1 MFFLILYPVFG
12 VQLVDVCNYTNDAKD
27 VDDTED
33 DPEENT
39 VAKVNGDG
47 FKRYGQRENE
57 VGLDRTGGGVRM
69 AILEKINLSEI
80 VSKLVHQATP
90 FSRD

>member
-27 VDDTED
+27 VDDTDD

-39 VAKVNGDG
+39 VAKVNGDC
-47 FKRYGQRENE
+47 FKRDGKPEN
-57 VGLDRTGGGVRM
+57 
-69 AILEKINLSEI
+69 
-80 VSKLVHQATP
+80 
-90 FSRD
+90 